1 MTLVLDGG
9 LAVASAS
16 NQTRIIIEGS
26 ATQSVYAA
34 VLATVT
40 FINTDDEPTPR
51 LMSINR
57 IVQFEVFDEFFYD
70 TSIANITLIPINDS
84 PFINVS
90 DVTFNE
96 TTRNPVYL
104 FPPDVS
110 IDDSDDDVIIG
121 AEITIMSPF
130 DSMDNLSIPDMPG
143 LTITR
148 RTDTDPQPDPS
159 VCSPAVNEYT
169 IRRINIGGTVNKTE
183 YNYALSN
190 ITFSNDCPGLL
201 LTPRHI
207 IIVINDERM
216 GFRTTNMHVNI
227 AAVDDPPYCFFG
239 TWPVSN
245 SFVYNSLR
253 AESRDRTKRNVV
265 QC

>member
-1 MTLVLDGG
+1 MLDSG
-9 LAVASAS
+9 LAVAIAS
-16 NQTRIIIEGS
+16 NQTQIIIEGS

-34 VLATVT
+34 VLATVR

-57 IVQFEVFDEFFYD
+57 IVQFEVFDEFFND
-70 TSIANITLIPINDS
+70 TSIANVTLIPINDS
-84 PFINVS
+84 PFITVS

-104 FPPDVS
+104 FPPDIS

-121 AEITIMSPF
+121 AAIEIRSPF
-130 DSMDNLSIPDMPG
+130 DSMDNITVPDMPG
-143 LTITR
+143 LVFQRQTLT
-148 RTDTDPQPDPS
+148 TPEPEPS

-169 IRRINIGGTVNKTE
+169 IQRITINGALNKTE

-201 LTPRHI
+201 LTPRRI
-207 IIVINDERM
+207 EIVINDERM
-216 GFRTTNMHVNI
+216 GFRTINMYVNI

-245 SFVYNSLR
+245 SFIYNSLR
-253 AESRDRTKRNVV
+253 AKSRDRKKRNVV

>member
-1 MTLVLDGG
+1 MLGSGLV
-9 LAVASAS
+9 VASGS

-40 FINTDDEPTPR
+40 FINTDDEPTLGLENISR
-51 LMSINR
+51 V
-57 IVQFEVFDEFFYD
+57 VQFEVFDEYFND
-70 TSIANITLIPINDS
+70 TSIATVTLIATDDS
-84 PFINVS
+84 PFVIVS

-96 TTRNPVYL
+96 TTRDPVYL

-110 IDDSDDDVIIG
+110 IDDSDDDVIYG
-121 AEITIMSPF
+121 AYIVVRTPF
-130 DSMDNLSIPDMPG
+130 DSMDNITIPDMPG
-143 LTITR
+143 LTIQHITE
-148 RTDTDPQPDPS
+148 PNPDPS

-169 IRRINIGGTVNKTE
+169 IQRIHINGALNKTE

-207 IIVINDERM
+207 EIGIRDTRKEFSGIDMN
-216 GFRTTNMHVNI
+216 VNI
-227 AAVDDPPYCFFG
+227 AAVDDPPYCFFE
-239 TWPVSN
+239 TWPVSKD
-245 SFVYNSLR
+245 
-253 AESRDRTKRNVV
+253 E
-265 QC
+265 

>member
-1 MTLVLDGG
+1 MALVLGSG

-34 VLATVT
+34 VLATVK

-51 LMSINR
+51 LESISR
-57 IVQFEVFDEFFYD
+57 IVQFEVFDEFFNN
-70 TSIANITLIPINDS
+70 TSIATVTLIPINDA
-84 PFINVS
+84 PIVIVS
-90 DVTFNE
+90 DVIFNE
-96 TTRNPVYL
+96 TTRDPVYL

-110 IDDSDDDVIIG
+110 IDDSDDDLIFAAVIFV
-121 AEITIMSPF
+121 MSPF
-130 DSMDNLSIPDMPG
+130 DSMDNITVPDMPG
-143 LTITR
+143 LAIIR
-148 RTDTDPQPDPS
+148 QAEPNPEPS

-169 IRRINIGGTVNKTE
+169 IQRITINGVLNKTE

-207 IIVINDERM
+207 RIVISDDRM
-216 GFRTTNMHVNI
+216 ETGVINMDVNI
-227 AAVDDPPYCFFG
+227 GAVDDPPYCFFG
-239 TWPVSN
+239 TWPVSKDEIKLCKK
-245 SFVYNSLR
+245 F
-253 AESRDRTKRNVV
+253 ES
-265 QC
+265 